1 MIFIHQLLFSLEL
14 YVFKACTILLKPHIL
29 IRICLDR
36 IKICRFKLNFQ
47 IVKILDTIG
56 YLKIFFFDI
65 DILLESNFL
74 IKKGDKN

>member
-1 MIFIHQLLFSLEL
+1 VHHFIETTHFD
-14 YVFKACTILLKPHIL
+14 
-29 IRICLDR
+29 RICLDR